1 MEKHAA
7 AALWAAQFEAYGHR
21 LNCYKGEFGKTA
33 DWSEWSPEMEAYME
47 QDVVTTKLWQHFQRY
62 LTG

>member
-1 MEKHAA
+1 MPLQLYGRHS
-7 AALWAAQFEAYGHR
+7 LEAYDTDCSVTKET
-21 LNCYKGEFGKTA
+21 LESIA

-47 QDVVTTKLWQHFQRY
+47 QDVVVTTKLWQHFQRY